1 MEVVLQLWQFLVLI
15 AAAIIFG
22 FMVACV
28 LSAASRSDDEAEIYV
43 NGLIDRD
50 GEIKKLE
57 KTISNQA
64 QKINELLKLK
74 NELMDTI
81 ESIDN
86 SKIIKVARSN

>member
-1 MEVVLQLWQFLVLI
+1 MEFVLQWYELLI
-15 AAAIIFG
+15 LTSAAVIFG
-22 FMVACV
+22 YMAACI
-28 LSAASRSDDEAEIYV
+28 LCAASRADDEAEIYA

-50 GEIKKLE
+50 SEIKKLQR
-57 KTISNQA
+57 TISNQA
-64 QKINELLKLK
+64 QKINELLSLK